1 MLTDIINSR
10 GSEWRKWDLHVHTPF
25 SILNN
30 GFGNDWDEYV
40 KILFKTLIEKQIAVV
55 GITDY
60 FSIDGYKKIT
70 EEYLANDAKL
80 NQLFSAEEI
89 KQIKKIRVLPNIECR
104 SDIFVGGNSINFHI
118 ILSETVSVKDIQE
131 KFLSEIYFR
140 YDAEPNEQDKRRKLT
155 ETNLIEL
162 GARLKSEHTKFTES
176 DLYVGTMNAVVS
188 DREVSEI
195 LFNKSSIFGGKY
207 VFVTVADE
215 DLCEIDWNS
224 RDHQTRKIFVQ
235 KSNFLF
241 SSNEKTRQ
249 WGLGKPPY
257 MEGAEKF
264 MKEFKTLKPC
274 IHGSDAHE
282 PHFIGHPCTKRG
294 DSAHNCKNSAK
305 ECQLRFCWIK
315 ADPTFEGLKQ
325 VLYEPED
332 RVAIQQN
339 NPTTLKSSQSITE
352 FHIEG
357 TELEPELKF
366 KDSKIPL
373 NEGLVAVTGGKGG
386 GKTALVDLIA
396 NMYEDRANCDDKN
409 SFAKRISENTHPKDL
424 HTRIKLQS
432 DLSLRKEVKEQNFVE
447 GASIV
452 YVAQGELEKHVEDPA
467 HLEKYI
473 DDLIFGSNEIRDSEL
488 LFDYQNINDEA
499 SDING
504 KIEKSNKNIFT
515 LENETDSKIEEDF
528 TKDGKRLATDLKDT
542 EKKIEELAKGLS
554 AEKVK
559 EAEEKQKQ
567 LTELRDNKAQLNEL
581 GLTIKSALKF
591 TEENLVGF
599 NHEVRKINELA
610 HKLNFAHEFKQVEY
624 TDTENLKALIET
636 VRTDL
641 RKTIG
646 DIEKFQKE
654 LEEKEKG
661 IKEHAKLLDKKKEL
675 EKAIQQVND
684 KTRILGEKKKT
695 LLDAVTARKDLFV
708 ELLKKRIEQRDKY
721 LAIIAAFSAN
731 KSDILNDLEFTA
743 ELIFDRTRLFETMSE
758 LVDLRKIKIKEV
770 NDADSEIAFFMEAMD
785 TLTRDSSEENVKV
798 VTDVHV
804 IELLNKILPNQKKA
818 ETISRR
824 TIYDSVFADYLSVMP
839 SVKYK
844 KVRLS
849 KLSLGQKA
857 TVLIKIYLA
866 QGESP
871 IVIDSHDDH
880 LDNEFIMDELV
891 KALRQAKLYRQVI
904 VVSNNGNVVVNSD
917 ADQVIIACRSDQ
929 GEVSYVS
936 GSLENPSLRRKLL
949 SVLEGGEEAF
959 SRRQKKY
966 RLHP

>member
-1 MLTDIINSR
+1 MENYPK
-10 GSEWRKWDLHVHTPF
+10 GSEWRKWDLHVHSPA
-25 SILNN
+25 SILYNE
-30 GFGNDWDEYV
+30 FGDDWDEYV
-40 KILFKTLIEKQIAVV
+40 KTLFKTLIEKEIAVV

-60 FSIDGYKKIT
+60 FSVDGYKKIT
-70 EEYLANDAKL
+70 EEYLANDTKL
-80 NQLFSAEEI
+80 GELFSAEEI
-89 KQIKKIRVLPNIECR
+89 EKIKQIRVLPNIEFR

-118 ILSETVSVKDIQE
+118 IFSEAVSAKDIQE
-131 KFLSEIYFR
+131 KFLSEINFR
-140 YDAEPNEQDKRRKLT
+140 YEAEPNQPDKKQKLT
-155 ETNLIEL
+155 ETNLTQL
-162 GARLKSEHTKFTES
+162 GARLKSEHAEFTES
-176 DLYVGTMNAVVS
+176 DLYTGMMNAVVS
-188 DREVSEI
+188 DTEVSD
-195 LFNKSSIFGGKY
+195 LLTSKSSTFGGKY

-215 DLCEIDWNS
+215 DLSGIDWNS

-249 WGLGKPPY
+249 WGIGKPPY
-257 MEGAEKF
+257 NEGVEKF
-264 MKEFKTLKPC
+264 VKEFKTLKPC
-274 IHGSDAHE
+274 LHGSDAHE
-282 PHFIGHPCTKRG
+282 PYFIGHPCAKRG
-294 DSAHNCKNSAK
+294 EKKHECKTK
-305 ECQLRFCWIK
+305 PEDCELRFCWIK

-332 RVAIQQN
+332 RIAIQPN
-339 NPTTLKSSQSITE
+339 NPTSLKSSQSIAE

-357 TELEPELKF
+357 AELETELKF

-386 GKTALVDLIA
+386 GKTAFVDLIA
-396 NMYEDRANCDDKN
+396 NMYEDRAYCDDKN
-409 SFAKRISENTHPKDL
+409 SFAKRISENSHPKDL
-424 HTRIKLQS
+424 HTSITLQS
-432 DLSLRKEVKEQNFVE
+432 DQNLRKEVKEQSFVE

-473 DDLIFGSNEIRDSEL
+473 NDLIFGSNEIRDSEL
-488 LFDYQNINDEA
+488 LFDYQNINDEV

-504 KIEKSNKNIFT
+504 KIETSNENIFA
-515 LENETDSKIEEDF
+515 LENETDSKIEEEL
-528 TKDGKRLATDLKDT
+528 TKEGKKLATDLKDT

-567 LTELRDNKAQLNEL
+567 LTELRDKKTQLNDL

-591 TEENLVGF
+591 AEENLAGF
-599 NHEVRKINELA
+599 NREIGKINELA
-610 HKLNFAHEFKQVEY
+610 RKLNFAHEFKQVEY
-624 TDTENLKALIET
+624 TDTENLKTLIET

-675 EKAIQQVND
+675 EKAIQQIKD
-684 KTRILGEKKKT
+684 KIKALGEKKKT
-695 LLDAVTARKDLFV
+695 LASAVTARKGLF
-708 ELLKKRIEQRDKY
+708 EDLLKKRIEQRDKY

-743 ELIFDRTRLFETMSE
+743 ELIFDKARFFETMSE
-758 LVDLRKIKIKEV
+758 LVDLRKIKIKGV
-770 NDADSEIAFFMEAMD
+770 NDADSEIAFFIEAMNA
-785 TLTRDSSEENVKV
+785 LTGDSSEANVKA
-798 VTDVHV
+798 VTDTHV
-804 IELLNKILPNQKKA
+804 ADLLDKILPNQKRA

-866 QGESP
+866 QGENP

-891 KALRQAKLYRQVI
+891 KALRQAKQYRQVI
-904 VVSNNGNVVVNSD
+904 IVSNNGNVVVNSD
-917 ADQVIIACRSDQ
+917 AEQVIIACRDDQ
-929 GEVSYVS
+929 GEISYAS
-936 GSLENPSLRRKLL
+936 GSLENPHLRTKLL

-959 SRRQKKY
+959 SKRQKKY